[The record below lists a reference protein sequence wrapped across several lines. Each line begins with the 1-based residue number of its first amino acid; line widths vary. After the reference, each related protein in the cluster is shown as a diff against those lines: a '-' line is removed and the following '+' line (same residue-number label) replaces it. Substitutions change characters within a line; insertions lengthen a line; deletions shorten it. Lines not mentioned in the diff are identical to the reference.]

1 MRRKVKLSKR
11 LIAQRERFQAAV
23 QCTKRQA
30 KQEESRALYSKG
42 IKGKHESTNSVAL
55 GDYLNP
61 PKVIME
67 RSWARGFTR
76 HILTMK
82 PCFLR
87 SGIIAYNVSI
97 GGKNT
102 PEGGYHETPTLFWSR
117 IIRDYVSAN
126 KDLPLVRTV
135 QHVSFLNHHLSN
147 FEIAIFDN
155 CLLL

>member
-1 MRRKVKLSKR
+1 
-11 LIAQRERFQAAV
+11 
-23 QCTKRQA
+23 
-30 KQEESRALYSKG
+30 
-42 IKGKHESTNSVAL
+42 
-55 GDYLNP
+55 
-61 PKVIME
+61 ME

-76 HILTMK
+76 HSDDEFI
-82 PCFLR
+82 CFLR
-87 SGIIAYNVSI
+87 SGIIATNVSI

-102 PEGGYHETPTLFWSR
+102 PEGGYHETLTLFWSR

-155 CLLL
+155 TLFL